1 MYHVSLGLLRKKPYL
16 HSHLLQLLL
25 AVGLLRWTAPPEP
38 WSPLYISNNPSSG
51 SLDALQLAP
60 WETYAP
66 RASLIHPKALQ
77 HDDGYIDLL
86 ETFCDYDRLAR
97 AASRGPLI
105 AYLAE
110 DGAPSRA
117 PHASTGSTA
126 LEECQAETLSR
137 EVSFALSLWNCW
149 RAVPTTAKSSS
160 EDNNAAES
168 LF

>member
-1 MYHVSLGLLRKKPYL
+1 MYHVTLGLLRKKPHV

-38 WSPLYISNNPSSG
+38 WSPLYISNNPSSYRG
-51 SLDALQLAP
+51 SQDALQLAP
-60 WETYAP
+60 WETFAP
-66 RASLIHPKALQ
+66 RASLVHPKALQ
-77 HDDGYIDLL
+77 QDDGLFDL
-86 ETFCDYDRLAR
+86 ETLCDYDRLAR

-126 LEECQAETLSR
+126 LEECQTEALSR
-137 EVSFALSLWNCW
+137 EVSE
-149 RAVPTTAKSSS
+149 T
-160 EDNNAAES
+160 
-168 LF
+168 